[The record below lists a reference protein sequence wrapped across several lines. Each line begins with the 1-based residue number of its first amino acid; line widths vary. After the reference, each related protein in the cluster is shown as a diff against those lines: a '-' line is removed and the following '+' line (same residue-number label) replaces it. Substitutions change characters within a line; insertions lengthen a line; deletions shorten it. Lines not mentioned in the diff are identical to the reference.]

1 MKTSIFFGELS
12 IDLMKKTNK
21 TLIII
26 GVLACFLFNLTL
38 ADNSDCQFFEN
49 HVYSQKGA
57 SSN

>member
-1 MKTSIFFGELS
+1 
-12 IDLMKKTNK
+12 MKKTNK